1 MITPRLALALAATTL
16 ALPVH
21 AAGPYQITG
30 SVESRVG
37 PLVRTELS
45 VQAGAH
51 PLDRFKAYRLALDHH
66 SGHSARGAILFL
78 PPLGVSF
85 SFYEQ
90 RDESGAFGSSI
101 AEYFAL
107 RGFDV
112 YGVSPRFTG
121 IPAGTCEAGVL
132 DCSVMAGWNLASLAD
147 DTAFIRDEID
157 VRSPG
162 AEVLVGGASLG
173 SMAAIATVNAHP
185 GDYEGV
191 VVWEGMLAAS
201 DPQVIALNQGYCAAL
216 TAQLAGGSFFDGVGA
231 NVFQDVSRF
240 ARVAPGD
247 LTPLPLFPPFL
258 TNRQVMLAVFSQTSP
273 GPITMPVPNYIQM
286 AGDADRLLFAS
297 EPRVH
302 ENISRFNSA
311 IPVVLVRDVSCSL
324 AGVETSYV
332 NNLGS
337 FTGAVLA
344 IGGGRGFGPFMDHQI
359 ALFGGSDKTFLLEP
373 GFGHI
378 DHFMTAR
385 HRDFVERP
393 ILDWARR
400 VLGH

>member
-1 MITPRLALALAATTL
+1 MIHRCLVAAVVVGTL
-16 ALPVH
+16 ALPAR

-30 SVESRVG
+30 SVESRIG

-45 VQAGAH
+45 VQVGAH
-51 PLDRFKAYRLALDHH
+51 PLDRFKAYRLAL
-66 SGHSARGAILFL
+66 GHPGHTARGAILL
-78 PPLGVSF
+78 QPPLGVSF

-90 RDESGAFGSSI
+90 RDESGGFGTSI
-101 AEYFAL
+101 AEFLAL

-112 YGVSPRFTG
+112 YGLSPRFTG
-121 IPAGTCEAGVL
+121 IPAGTCEAGVV
-132 DCSVMAGWNLASLAD
+132 DCSVMATWNLASLVE
-147 DTAFIRDEID
+147 DTTFVRDEIS

-162 AEVLVGGASLG
+162 ATVLVGGASLG
-173 SMAAIATVNAHP
+173 SMAAIATVDAHP
-185 GDYEGV
+185 GDYAGAL
-191 VVWEGMLAAS
+191 VWEGMLASS

-216 TAQLAGGSFFDGVGA
+216 TAQLAAGSFFDGVGA

-240 ARVAPGD
+240 ARVAPDD
-247 LTPLPLFPPFL
+247 LTPIPLFPPFL
-258 TNRQVMLAVFSQTSP
+258 TNRQVMLAVFSQTAP

-286 AGDADRLLFAS
+286 ADDADRLLFAS

-302 ENISRFNSA
+302 ENISRFNSVV
-311 IPVVLVRDVSCSL
+311 PVVLVRDISCSL

-332 NNLGS
+332 DNLGS
-337 FTGAVLA
+337 FHGAVLA
-344 IGGGRGFGPFMDHQI
+344 IGGGRGFGPFMGPQI

-385 HRDFVERP
+385 HRDFVEQP

-400 VLGH
+400 VVGH